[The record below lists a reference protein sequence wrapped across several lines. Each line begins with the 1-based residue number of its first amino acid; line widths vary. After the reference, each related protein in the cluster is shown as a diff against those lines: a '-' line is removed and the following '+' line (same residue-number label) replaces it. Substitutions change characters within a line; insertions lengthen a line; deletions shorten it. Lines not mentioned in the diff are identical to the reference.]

1 MLPDGSPFAIALA
14 ADIPDNAKEGIQLRF
29 IVVNDVRVGDAL
41 VIAKGAVAT
50 GQITQAK
57 GRLMGKMQ
65 LRLLTVSGVDGK
77 LYKIRALSSR
87 SQKVQERPVD
97 TGVKPKAEK
106 SAADAGTQYI
116 AYADGD
122 MQVTVR
128 GR

>member
-14 ADIPDNAKEGIQLRF
+14 ADIPDNVKEGTQLHF
-29 IVVNDVRVGDAL
+29 TVVNDVHVADAL
-41 VIAKGAVAT
+41 IIAKGAAAT
-50 GQITQAK
+50 GEITQVK

-65 LRLLTVSGVDGK
+65 LRLLNVTGVDGK
-77 LYKIRALSSR
+77 QYKIRALSSR
-87 SQKVQERPVD
+87 TQKVQERPVD

-122 MQVTVR
+122 MQVTVHAR
-128 GR
+128 